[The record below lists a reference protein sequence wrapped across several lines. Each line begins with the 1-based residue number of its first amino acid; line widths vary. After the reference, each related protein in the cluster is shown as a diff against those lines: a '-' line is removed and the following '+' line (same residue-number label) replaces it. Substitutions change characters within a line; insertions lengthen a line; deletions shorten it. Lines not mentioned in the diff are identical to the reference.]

1 MTTLSEAYVAYLAI
15 SLFITVYLARTLH
28 LHGRPFLVDVCRG
41 NEGTAD
47 AVNHLLVVG
56 FYLTNAAFV
65 LLTLRSGLIVQ
76 SLRDAVELLSTK
88 VGTVL
93 FILGIMHFGNLIVL
107 SVIRRW
113 AQERLKRNTPAG
125 I

>member
-1 MTTLSEAYVAYLAI
+1 MTTLSITYIAYLAI

-28 LHGRPFLVDVCRG
+28 WHGRPFLVDVCHG
-41 NEGTAD
+41 NEGIAD

-76 SLRDAVELLSTK
+76 SLLDSVELLSTK
-88 VGTVL
+88 LGTLL

-107 SVIRRW
+107 TAVRRW
-113 AQERLKRNTPAG
+113 AQVRAERTSPKRG
-125 I
+125 